1 MKSCMQPL
9 AVLVAAVSLCA
20 AGADA
25 LPKFP
30 GKRTVEFANPVNPIV
45 PEGLFFCDPAARV
58 GPDGTLWIIGTRD
71 EVPTSYTSHYLDAL
85 ETKDLKSWHLH
96 RSVFASNGEDD
107 RIPES
112 DAVMYDSNAIFHNG
126 KWWLLY
132 CLPDKRHMMGV
143 SSAPSPAGPYTMG
156 RRFPECSQIS
166 PSIFRDDD
174 GTLYYVW
181 GQFTV
186 KGAVMKDDF
195 SGLDMGT
202 FRADIIDEAYH
213 NFHENIQLTKRN
225 GIYYM
230 VYADIGR
237 RNAPTCLGYAT
248 AEKPFGPYTYRGVI
262 IDNYGCDPASW
273 NNAGEIVELG
283 GRWYIF
289 YHRAS
294 NGSKFVRK
302 ICAEPIEFDK
312 DGMIAEVEMTSNGI
326 GPLLDPFAKTPARIA
341 CVMHGEVRVATQ
353 ADGTERLSGIR
364 AGDGAT
370 WRYFTSPGAASA
382 FVVRVVGKYGGY
394 IELKD
399 AKGASYGIVAVP
411 AGDGKTATEVRIA
424 LARPFPAGRT
434 AVVLDFHGK
443 GFLDKKSRNSELFDV
458 LSFSFE

>member
-1 MKSCMQPL
+1 
-9 AVLVAAVSLCA
+9 
-20 AGADA
+20 
-25 LPKFP
+25 
-30 GKRTVEFANPVNPIV
+30 
-45 PEGLFFCDPAARV
+45 
-58 GPDGTLWIIGTRD
+58 
-71 EVPTSYTSHYLDAL
+71 
-85 ETKDLKSWHLH
+85 
-96 RSVFASNGEDD
+96 
-107 RIPES
+107 
-112 DAVMYDSNAIFHNG
+112 MYDSNAIFHNG

-225 GIYYM
+225 GIYYL

-294 NGSKFVRK
+294 NGSKCVRK

-312 DGMIAEVEMTSNGI
+312 DGLVVFIIFHDVRDDIIADLLI
-326 GPLLDPFAKTPARIA
+326 GK
-341 CVMHGEVRVATQ
+341 
-353 ADGTERLSGIR
+353 
-364 AGDGAT
+364 
-370 WRYFTSPGAASA
+370 
-382 FVVRVVGKYGGY
+382 
-394 IELKD
+394 
-399 AKGASYGIVAVP
+399 
-411 AGDGKTATEVRIA
+411 
-424 LARPFPAGRT
+424 FPAGISLLYDIFIILHVYT
-434 AVVLDFHGK
+434 SCMMKCVSVPENSTIWK
-443 GFLDKKSRNSELFDV
+443 G
-458 LSFSFE
+458 SFSIRAARPDLSCFERENTIRHCFVFSN